1 MMNLPWWKR
10 TVDDARQ
17 PECPLVL
24 DEAAREAFW
33 CGQRLDLSSTELA
46 VLTYLFQRA
55 GQAVLNDAL
64 LQAIWGTSLDEGG
77 SLWQV
82 RSAIKRLRQKLTA
95 AAGRSCQ
102 IASIR
107 GVGYR
112 LDIASSHQSATPAH
126 PGWSIALRIGV
137 VLVIAALLFTVAAG
151 WRLMR
156 RSGGNPTTLVWYR
169 QQRVPAGVLWLLQR
183 GQHCAQGTDGALYC
197 FDTAEERAT
206 AIDVMLHDT
215 AP

>member
-33 CGQRLDLSSTELA
+33 RGQRLDLSSTELA

-55 GQAVLNDAL
+55 GQAVSNDAL

-95 AAGRSCQ
+95 AAGPSCQ

-112 LDIASSHQSATPAH
+112 LDIASSHHGATPAH
-126 PGWSIALRIGV
+126 PGRSIALRIGV
-137 VLVIAALLFTVAAG
+137 VLVIAALLFSVAAG

-156 RSGGNPTTLVWYR
+156 RSGGDPTTLVWYR

-183 GQHCAQGTDGALYC
+183 GQHCAQGIDGALYC